1 MVRKKSKYKLTNRQE
16 QLFKKYAFTY
26 EDDYAKQKNVKDQ
39 KYVYRVLKN
48 KSINETAIKSLL
60 EMIQKDIDMQYQ
72 MKSHIENKAG
82 FLMALWGILLGV
94 ILNIE
99 LPMKLYMENSNIQ
112 FIVLNY
118 IMIVVMVCA
127 GMLSLYF
134 ITQTITSKQ
143 YARYTFEERN
153 INYRCAVDDK
163 ELFLVMMLEAYTNCW
178 EKNESTNQ
186 KKAWYLSKSMIFIA
200 VYIFSIMFVKILQRM

>member
-26 EDDYAKQKNVKDQ
+26 EGDYAKQKNVNDQ

-48 KSINETAIKSLL
+48 KSMDNTAIKSLL

-72 MKSHIENKAG
+72 MKGHIENKAG

-94 ILNIE
+94 ILNIK
-99 LPMKLYMENSNIQ
+99 LPMELYTENSNLL

-118 IMIVVMVCA
+118 IMIVVLVCT
-127 GMLSLYF
+127 GVLSLYF
-134 ITQTITSKQ
+134 TIQTITSKQ

-163 ELFLVMMLEAYTNCW
+163 ELFSVMMLEAYTNCW
-178 EKNESTNQ
+178 EKNENTNQ

-200 VYIFSIMFVKILQRM
+200 VYIFSIVFIKILQRM